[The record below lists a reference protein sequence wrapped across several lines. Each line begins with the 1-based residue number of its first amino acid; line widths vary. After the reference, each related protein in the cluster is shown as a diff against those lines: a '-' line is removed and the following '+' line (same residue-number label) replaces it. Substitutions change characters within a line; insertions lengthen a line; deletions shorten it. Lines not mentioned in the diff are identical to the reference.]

1 MDISTASLLACGL
14 AYGWTSP
21 GTDSDLSLSSPETLS
36 PLGYLDSSFSPSSS
50 SDPQHPSHRS
60 PLDPT
65 ATRTVS
71 LGSGSTGHRS
81 PSSSGSGRKPGR
93 RGRVRSKQRE
103 SASEKEKM
111 RMRDL
116 TKALHHLRSF
126 LPTSLAPAGQALTKI
141 ETLRL
146 AIRYIGHLSAQLGHD
161 QEVLLERSPSEE
173 ASSPDTLRYFQS
185 LYSSATGQWT
195 PGPGQCQTQLPGQ
208 TAAVHPGNCSYGI
221 DLHRYNSGQCG
232 AAPQGAVFGTNMEI
246 NLLSPPATHHSHC
259 QDPQP
264 GCQAGS
270 ARFPGAEV
278 TTGGATSH
286 LQGLIGRPLHCCS
299 SQISCLPSR
308 DTLTQENSSLYTLL
322 LLLLSAAMDV
332 SYCSAALLPE
342 IHSPG
347 PFDYEALLGQSCWAA
362 PACDQASD
370 PGYFSATGSSLS
382 PTSSVD
388 SFSFSP
394 AHLSAA
400 GPEPD
405 TLDCLLSSL
414 NRLTGVTTEPAIS
427 CCSTRT
433 QKSSSPA
440 KTTTTTTSTTRRSW
454 SRFPG
459 RKRQTASE
467 REKLRMRDLTKSLN
481 HLRSY
486 LPASVAPVEQTLT
499 KIETLRLTMRYISH
513 LSAQLGHGQEVPE
526 TRGTSHPTQQNPA
539 FQPIL
544 EQPNVGYVPEEPQH
558 HYQHVAMDTAEWAC
572 GAQHQNQTTQHILL
586 QNYQGSGSFC
596 SPWLSGQNWTSP
608 DLLQQTTFSS

>member
-1 MDISTASLLACGL
+1 MSSVPRRVSAARKETQPPLMTGDTGFNTVWVWEGDNHTPQDQDHRIPQDHPLPPRTPKQVVTMEPVAWLDRTIRPCSRALLPSA
-14 AYGWTSP
+14 AP
-21 GTDSDLSLSSPETLS
+21 GP
-36 PLGYLDSSFSPSSS
+36 
-50 SDPQHPSHRS
+50 
-60 PLDPT
+60 
-65 ATRTVS
+65 
-71 LGSGSTGHRS
+71 
-81 PSSSGSGRKPGR
+81 
-93 RGRVRSKQRE
+93 
-103 SASEKEKM
+103 
-111 RMRDL
+111 
-116 TKALHHLRSF
+116 
-126 LPTSLAPAGQALTKI
+126 
-141 ETLRL
+141 
-146 AIRYIGHLSAQLGHD
+146 
-161 QEVLLERSPSEE
+161 EVLGVNG
-173 ASSPDTLRYFQS
+173 LREI
-185 LYSSATGQWT
+185 LT
-195 PGPGQCQTQLPGQ
+195 PLMGEWL
-208 TAAVHPGNCSYGI
+208 S
-221 DLHRYNSGQCG
+221 
-232 AAPQGAVFGTNMEI
+232 QG
-246 NLLSPPATHHSHC
+246 PPARVS
-259 QDPQP
+259 
-264 GCQAGS
+264 
-270 ARFPGAEV
+270 
-278 TTGGATSH
+278 GG
-286 LQGLIGRPLHCCS
+286 LCKVPR
-299 SQISCLPSR
+299 SR
-308 DTLTQENSSLYTLL
+308 
-322 LLLLSAAMDV
+322 AAMDV

-414 NRLTGVTTEPAIS
+414 NRLTGVTTEPDIS

-481 HLRSY
+481 YLRSF

-526 TRGTSHPTQQNPA
+526 TRGTSPPTQQNPA